1 MNEELLETKSLK
13 RTKELLLK
21 WKNDKNIQKIKE
33 FYKTKSF
40 SGILGVDRREMTHSN
55 FLAWIFDDTQSHNLG
70 QFAIKQLLD
79 MLLEYGEEKI
89 DNSLKL
95 YNKNNST
102 DLQFDNLYKVMMLDI
117 YNVENLM
124 VGVERPLVG
133 GRIDIIISMH
143 IRSEKNDIKLP
154 EKINIIIENKVDSS
168 EHSNQT
174 STYYNYY
181 KKEETYK
188 NDLNLFVFLSP
199 VVTSKLKDKLADNEH
214 FININ
219 YQLISDN
226 ILERALTYDISER
239 NKFIITEYLLS
250 LRKPSKE
257 NKGQTM
263 ATGKLEKELL
273 KEFWETHVE
282 LLTTAFGVLSE
293 IAKDEGDEETFESL
307 ENMKKNTSELI
318 RYKSIEE
325 YLEQTKKNLSQELK
339 QISINLINRISEVIP
354 KAEITYAQSKINI
367 KNPDSKTQ
375 GKVFLYITIQ
385 KEKVILNFI
394 KDANER
400 LKHDY
405 PEGEMKD
412 YKGTQNFDIELKSK
426 DDSNFERYI
435 ELIKKEFERI
445 N

>member
-1 MNEELLETKSLK
+1 
-13 RTKELLLK
+13 
-21 WKNDKNIQKIKE
+21 
-33 FYKTKSF
+33 
-40 SGILGVDRREMTHSN
+40 
-55 FLAWIFDDTQSHNLG
+55 
-70 QFAIKQLLD
+70 
-79 MLLEYGEEKI
+79 
-89 DNSLKL
+89 
-95 YNKNNST
+95 
-102 DLQFDNLYKVMMLDI
+102 
-117 YNVENLM
+117 
-124 VGVERPLVG
+124 
-133 GRIDIIISMH
+133 
-143 IRSEKNDIKLP
+143 
-154 EKINIIIENKVDSS
+154 
-168 EHSNQT
+168 
-174 STYYNYY
+174 
-181 KKEETYK
+181 
-188 NDLNLFVFLSP
+188 
-199 VVTSKLKDKLADNEH
+199 
-214 FININ
+214 
-219 YQLISDN
+219 
-226 ILERALTYDISER
+226 
-239 NKFIITEYLLS
+239 
-250 LRKPSKE
+250 
-257 NKGQTM
+257 M

-385 KEKVILNFI
+385 KEKVILNYI

-426 DDSNFERYI
+426 DDYNFERYI